1 MLAGTRTAWKIRCQF
16 SISACFAITLAF
28 SRSGSGDEGSSDVDK
43 ATEMAGRFPKFK
55 LRSERSE
62 PRSEAR
68 GNGEKGKGRGKGRLL
83 NHSRQRLDDRELMRL
98 ARDKAE
104 MSYDEIDLSRNSLT
118 SEAAEHILDICK
130 GSPSLKV
137 VKLFNNQLGDA
148 GAETLGEIFKHC
160 HSIEEV
166 HLSHN
171 NFSEEGIETMV
182 KAATR
187 GLPRAPRAE
196 RPLWLRME
204 HNKVED
210 SESLARDLERRYP
223 DVCGREDRLRC
234 TPRLCV
240 KGRRIHLPF
249 LIEAFKG
256 KGKGRRSRSA
266 RRDSRRR
273 PLRRS
278 SRPPR
283 RSSRRR
289 SSRWRSP
296 RRRPPRRR
304 SPSRSL
310 SPRLAKA
317 AKLRPKAK
325 ARRDFKED
333 YSDYEYEYSYGYV

>member
-1 MLAGTRTAWKIRCQF
+1 
-16 SISACFAITLAF
+16 
-28 SRSGSGDEGSSDVDK
+28 
-43 ATEMAGRFPKFK
+43 MAGRFPKFK
-55 LRSERSE
+55 LRSERSG
-62 PRSEAR
+62 RSEAR
-68 GNGEKGKGRGKGRLL
+68 SEEKGKGRGKGRVL
-83 NHSRQRLDDRELMRL
+83 NHCRQRLDDRELLRL
-98 ARDKAE
+98 ARIKAE

-171 NFSEEGIETMV
+171 NFSEKGIETMV

-187 GLPRAPRAE
+187 ELPRAE

-210 SESLARDLERRYP
+210 SESLARDIERHYP
-223 DVCGREDRLRC
+223 DVCAREDRRRC

-256 KGKGRRSRSA
+256 KGPGKGPGKGRPSRRSRSA
-266 RRDSRRR
+266 RRDSR
-273 PLRRS
+273 
-278 SRPPR
+278 PR
-283 RSSRRR
+283 A
-289 SSRWRSP
+289 P
-296 RRRPPRRR
+296 
-304 SPSRSL
+304 
-310 SPRLAKA
+310 
-317 AKLRPKAK
+317 
-325 ARRDFKED
+325 ARR
-333 YSDYEYEYSYGYV
+333 